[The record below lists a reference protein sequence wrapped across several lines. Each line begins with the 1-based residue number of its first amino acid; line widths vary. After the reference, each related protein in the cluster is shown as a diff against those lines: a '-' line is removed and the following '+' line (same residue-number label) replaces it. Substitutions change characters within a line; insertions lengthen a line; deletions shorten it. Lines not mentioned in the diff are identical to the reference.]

1 MEKDSSFKEKHARLQ
16 KPIKTPKL
24 KIKKEKATTVSK
36 SAKSSAK
43 ELKSTKKPRIKK
55 QPKLTI
61 TQLDKIC
68 EHLWR
73 MYIRHRDK

>member
-24 KIKKEKATTVSK
+24 KKQGIKVGK
-36 SAKSSAK
+36 SSKSSATGQ
-43 ELKSTKKPRIKK
+43 KSTKKPRIKK
-55 QPKLTI
+55 PPKLTI

>member
-1 MEKDSSFKEKHARLQ
+1 MEFKEKHARLQ
-16 KPIKTPKL
+16 KPSKTPKL
-24 KIKKEKATTVSK
+24 KKQGITSKKTKKNSATG
-36 SAKSSAK
+36 
-43 ELKSTKKPRIKK
+43 LKSTKKVAIKK

-73 MYIRHRDK
+73 IYIRHRDK

>member
-1 MEKDSSFKEKHARLQ
+1 MDFKEKHARLQ

-24 KIKKEKATTVSK
+24 KKQKEKGIKVGK
-36 SAKSSAK
+36 SSKSSAMGQK
-43 ELKSTKKPRIKK
+43 TTKKPRIKK
-55 QPKLTI
+55 TPKLTI

>member
-1 MEKDSSFKEKHARLQ
+1 MEFKEKHARLQ
-16 KPIKTPKL
+16 KPLKTPKL
-24 KIKKEKATTVSK
+24 KKRAITVRKTKKNSATGQK
-36 SAKSSAK
+36 IG
-43 ELKSTKKPRIKK
+43 KKPRIKK
-55 QPKLTI
+55 TPKLTI

>member
-1 MEKDSSFKEKHARLQ
+1 MDFKEKHARLQ

-24 KIKKEKATTVSK
+24 KKQGITVSK
-36 SAKSSAK
+36 AKKNSTK

-55 QPKLTI
+55 PPKLTI